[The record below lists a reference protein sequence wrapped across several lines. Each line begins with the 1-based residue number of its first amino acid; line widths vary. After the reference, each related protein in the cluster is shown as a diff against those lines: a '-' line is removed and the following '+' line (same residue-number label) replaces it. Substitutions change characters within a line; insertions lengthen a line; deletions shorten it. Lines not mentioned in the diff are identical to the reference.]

1 MIRLLWMEFKHLFLK
16 RSTLCLFLL
25 MIVFVTF
32 NTISEQKIVYENSY
46 ATSAYRDD
54 GTLVEGKE
62 LLAYINQ
69 IKNEYAG
76 VITTQWQEKVEKD
89 LEKAEKEAMLIHV
102 DRSAMIE
109 QYGKD
114 WLTQFEQAPDTFVAI
129 TKEDEINRKEFDE
142 GTFPFYVK
150 DYIPLIR
157 ESTLFQIK
165 QDGNMILSKPWVNL
179 TKNEYKNQFGETHT
193 MVDYLSLRVVES
205 KEQLKIFQDKMN
217 QIPEFHYGSYHG
229 WDALIRSLAS
239 FRFILAIFIV
249 YVTSSTLN
257 KDYSS
262 HTIDIIKT
270 TSLGKSK
277 IVIAK
282 LAAITLTCISIVAC
296 YCLIPTLFVYFYY
309 GLGNWN
315 INMSFLINTITPY
328 TFQQA
333 YIGGALLLLAGS
345 ITTGFISAC
354 ISAYLRKGF
363 VSFAIS
369 LLFLVLPSAVS
380 SGFSILFPVNYM
392 DFSGIYFNCEML
404 ELWNKFYFAPTFIY
418 GFTGIVFII
427 GIALIISRYRSYAVT
442 KTT

>member
-1 MIRLLWMEFKHLFLK
+1 MIRLLWMEWKHLFLK

-25 MIVFVTF
+25 IVVFVTF
-32 NTISEQKIVYENSY
+32 NTINEQKIVYNSY

-54 GTLVEGKE
+54 GTLVKGKE
-62 LLAYINQ
+62 LLSYINQ
-69 IKNEYAG
+69 IKDEYAG
-76 VITTQWQEKVEKD
+76 IITTQWQEKVESD

-109 QYGKD
+109 HYGED
-114 WLTQFEQAPDTFVAI
+114 WQTQFEQAPDTFVSI
-129 TKEDEINRKEFDE
+129 TKEDEFNRKEFDE

-157 ESTLFQIK
+157 ESVLFQTK

-179 TKNEYKNQFGETHT
+179 SKSEYKNQFGDAHT
-193 MVDYLSLRVVES
+193 MVDYLSLRVIES
-205 KEQLKIFQDKMN
+205 DALLKVFQDKMN
-217 QIPEFHYGSYHG
+217 QIPEFYYGSYHG

-249 YVTSSTLN
+249 YVTSSALN

-262 HTIDIIKT
+262 HTIDLIKT
-270 TSLGKSK
+270 TSLGKYK

-315 INMSFLINTITPY
+315 INISFMINMITPY

-333 YIGGALLLLAGS
+333 YIGGTLLLLAGS
-345 ITTGFISAC
+345 LTTGFISAC
-354 ISAYLRKGF
+354 LSAYLRKGF

-369 LLFLVLPSAVS
+369 LLLLVLPSAIS

-418 GFTGIVFII
+418 AFTGIVLIL
-427 GIALIISRYRSYAVT
+427 GIVVIISRYRSYAVT
-442 KTT
+442 KTA